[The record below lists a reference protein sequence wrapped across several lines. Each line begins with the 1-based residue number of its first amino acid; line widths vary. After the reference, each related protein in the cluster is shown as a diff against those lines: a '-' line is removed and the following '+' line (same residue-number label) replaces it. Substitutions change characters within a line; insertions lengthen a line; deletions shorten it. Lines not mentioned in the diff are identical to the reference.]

1 MDRLRRVDFGLLYTL
16 QMLGHISVTMVFSLL
31 PSVGRTAGI
40 PDTLIVLT
48 QALSAI
54 AWIVVG
60 GFWTR
65 MAARRGRKVV
75 ILIGALG
82 LFLACLMTGG
92 AIWIAVEHLVP
103 PLAGLAIMMVGR
115 SLNGGVGLAGTPASQ
130 SYIIERVTRERRTVM
145 LARLASAQAIGTV
158 IGPAVAP
165 FLTHMPGVGLAGPM
179 LVVSGLVLVMVPFLF
194 LLPADA
200 PMPANELAQAAPVAA
215 MREPVWRMPAMRAFL
230 IYSTIVA
237 LAVLGT
243 IQSVGF
249 LIIDALRLDPENAQP
264 WIGRAIAAGALA
276 TLTVQLVVIPL
287 VRPSPR
293 TMMIGA
299 PLISIAGLALLSA
312 HPGYGLIVA
321 GVMIANAGF
330 ALARPGVA
338 TAASYLVG
346 VERQTEVAGSLMST
360 ASVATV
366 LGPVLAVSLYGI
378 WRPFPYLALI
388 VLLAGACA
396 IALRHRYDESTEP
409 VRDGM
414 IADETAPLA

>member
-1 MDRLRRVDFGLLYTL
+1 MNGLRRVDFGLLYML

-40 PDTLIVLT
+40 PDTLIVMT

-60 GFWTR
+60 GFWART
-65 MAARRGRKVV
+65 AARRGRKFV
-75 ILIGALG
+75 ILVGAVG
-82 LFLACLMTGG
+82 LFFACLLTGG

-130 SYIIERVTRERRTVM
+130 AYIIERVAREKRTVM
-145 LARLASAQAIGTV
+145 LARLASAQAFGTV
-158 IGPAVAP
+158 IGPAMAP
-165 FLTHMPGVGLAGPM
+165 FLTHLPGLGLAGPM
-179 LVVSGLVLVMVPFLF
+179 VVMSGLMLVMVPFLF
-194 LLPADA
+194 LLPS
-200 PMPANELAQAAPVAA
+200 ETPVAPEDVKA
-215 MREPVWRMPAMRAFL
+215 AAATDPEQSIWRMPAMRAFL
-230 IYSTIVA
+230 IYSTIIA

-249 LIIDALRLDPENAQP
+249 LIIDALRLDPETAQP
-264 WIGRAIAAGALA
+264 WIGRAIASGALA
-276 TLTVQLVVIPL
+276 TLLIQLVFIPL

-299 PLISIAGLALLSA
+299 PLISIVGLALLAA

-321 GVMIANAGF
+321 GVMAANAGF
-330 ALARPGVA
+330 ALARPGVM
-338 TAASYLVG
+338 TAASYLVPI
-346 VERQTEVAGSLMST
+346 ERQTEVAGAFMST

-378 WRPFPYLALI
+378 WRPLPYLVLIAL
-388 VLLAGACA
+388 LLGACL
-396 IALRHRYDESTEP
+396 IALRRRYDESTLP
-409 VRDGM
+409 VTDGLV
-414 IADETAPLA
+414 AEETAPLT

>member
-1 MDRLRRVDFGLLYTL
+1 MDGIRRVDFGLLYML
-16 QMLGHISVTMVFSLL
+16 QMLGHISVTVVFSLL

-54 AWIVVG
+54 AWIIVG
-60 GFWTR
+60 GFWARTA
-65 MAARRGRKVV
+65 MRRGRKFV
-75 ILIGALG
+75 IIVGAIG
-82 LFLACLMTGG
+82 LFLACLLTGG

-130 SYIIERVTRERRTVM
+130 AYIIERVPRERRTIM

-158 IGPAVAP
+158 IGPALAP
-165 FLTHMPGVGLAGPM
+165 FLTHLPGLGLAGPM
-179 LVVSGLVLVMVPFLF
+179 AVMSALVLLMVPFLF
-194 LLPADA
+194 ILPSDGPAGDRA
-200 PMPANELAQAAPVAA
+200 PQAPASLSPEQ
-215 MREPVWRMPAMRAFL
+215 PVWRIPAMRAFL
-230 IYSTIVA
+230 AYSTIVA

-249 LIIDALRLDPENAQP
+249 LIIDALRLEPETAQP

-276 TLTVQLVVIPL
+276 TLTVQLVFIPL
-287 VRPSPR
+287 VKPSPR
-293 TMMIGA
+293 TMMIAA
-299 PLISIAGLALLSA
+299 PLVSIVGLALLAA

-330 ALARPGVA
+330 ATARPGVA
-338 TAASYLVG
+338 TAASYLVP
-346 VERQTEVAGSLMST
+346 VERQTEVAGALMST

-366 LGPVLAVSLYGI
+366 LGPVMAVSLYGI
-378 WRPFPYLALI
+378 WRPLPYLVLI
-388 VLLAGACA
+388 ALLAGACL
-396 IALRHRYDESTEP
+396 IALRRRYDESTVP
-409 VRDGM
+409 VTDGLV
-414 IADETAPLA
+414 AEETAPLT